1 MSIPGVENPLPSSN
15 HFQYIGG
22 GDRAGGW
29 LLTNL
34 HRATKKPERLG
45 MRCGGESERQTP
57 RRATPI
63 SRAFRRLANPPAT
76 SRWLFSSHETSKHDP
91 AKSTRI
97 RPTSWR
103 SDVSSPLLTIP
114 NSAAPG
120 DSSAQVVAKRALD
133 LTGAVIGLVVL
144 FPLLLAML
152 LIRLS
157 SPGPILFRQ
166 VRRGR
171 GGRPFWFLKFRT
183 MTVDAEQRLGE
194 VESLNESSRGVL
206 FKIRHDPRVTPREG
220 RYAAQLGRVA
230 PTVQRAPGRDE
241 SGRPSAAP
249 VGDCDLLEAADS
261 EGYAR
266 RLRVLPGLTGAWQVG
281 GRSETD
287 YERMLQL
294 DLDYVE
300 NQLFRRDLWILCQTV
315 GAVLRGRGGLH
326 PSGKSRAD
334 TVAFRRRR
342 KPVSSPG
349 N

>member
-1 MSIPGVENPLPSSN
+1 
-15 HFQYIGG
+15 
-22 GDRAGGW
+22 
-29 LLTNL
+29 
-34 HRATKKPERLG
+34 
-45 MRCGGESERQTP
+45 MRCGGESEKQTP
-57 RRATPI
+57 RRETPI

-76 SRWLFSSHETSKHDP
+76 SRWLFSSHETSKRDP

-103 SDVSSPLLTIP
+103 GDVSSPLLTIQ

-144 FPLLLAML
+144 FPLLLAIAL

-166 VRRGR
+166 IRRGR

-206 FKIRHDPRVTPREG
+206 FKIRHDPRVTP
-220 RYAAQLGRVA
+220 LGRLL
-230 PTVQRAPGRDE
+230 RRSSLDE
-241 SGRPSAAP
+241 LPQLFNVLRGEMSLVGPRPLQLR
-249 VGDCDLLEAADS
+249 DCDLLEAADS
-261 EGYAR
+261 EGYVR

-300 NQLFRRDLWILCQTV
+300 NPLFRRDLWILCQTV
-315 GAVLRGRGGLH
+315 GAVLRGRG
-326 PSGKSRAD
+326 AY
-334 TVAFRRRR
+334 
-342 KPVSSPG
+342 
-349 N
+349 